1 MLVCYSREN
10 DASRQSVVNLSTA
23 NPHDE
28 STVMWFDLLNP
39 TPEEDRLVESIL
51 GISIP
56 TREEM
61 EEIES
66 SARLYTE
73 DGAEFMTV
81 TVLTDLDTDH
91 PARTPVTFI
100 LKGSRLVTVRYADP
114 RPFKTFIGRLQ
125 KPNRY
130 STGELIMLGLLEA
143 TIDRL
148 ADVLEN
154 TSSNIDAI
162 SREVFRS
169 NSPAG
174 RRSSRNLQSVL
185 VQIGREGDLLG
196 LARESL
202 VSLSRLLT
210 YHRAL
215 DIEKNAI
222 LTKEARQ
229 QAKLLQRDVAS
240 LSDHDSFLSAKVSFL
255 LDATLGVISLEQS
268 QIIKIFSVAAV
279 VFLPPT
285 LVASIYGMNFD
296 FMPELQWLFG
306 YPFAIFLMIAS
317 AILPY
322 LYFKRRGWL

>member
-1 MLVCYSREN
+1 MLSWFVREN
-10 DASRQSVVNLSTA
+10 DTLRQVSVNPSTA
-23 NPHDE
+23 TPNVDGAAL
-28 STVMWFDLLNP
+28 WFDLLNP

-51 GISIP
+51 SISIP

-73 DGAEFMTV
+73 EGAEFMTV
-81 TVLTDLDTDH
+81 TTLTDLGTDH

-100 LKGSRLVTVRYADP
+100 LKGNRLVTVRYADP
-114 RPFKTFIGRLQ
+114 RPFKTFIGGLKRS
-125 KPNRY
+125 NRY

-148 ADVLEN
+148 ADVLEQ
-154 TSSNIDAI
+154 TSSDIDAI

-169 NSPAG
+169 NNQAG
-174 RRSSRNLQSVL
+174 RRNTRNLQSVIE
-185 VQIGREGDLLG
+185 QIGRKGDLLG

-215 DIEKNAI
+215 DIENAK

-229 QAKLLQRDVAS
+229 QTKVLQRDVAS
-240 LSDHDSFLSAKVSFL
+240 LSDHDSFLSAKLSFL
-255 LDATLGVISLEQS
+255 LDATLGLINLEQN

-296 FMPELQWLFG
+296 FMPELKWLFG

-322 LYFKRRGWL
+322 MYFKRRGWL

>member
-1 MLVCYSREN
+1 MLSFYLRDNDTFRQMPV
-10 DASRQSVVNLSTA
+10 DASTA
-23 NPHDE
+23 TSDTNV
-28 STVMWFDLLNP
+28 TALLFDLLNP

-73 DGAEFMTV
+73 AGAEFMTV
-81 TVLTDLDTDH
+81 TILTDLDTDH
-91 PARTPVTFI
+91 PGRTSVTFI

-114 RPFKTFIGRLQ
+114 RPFKTFIGGLQ
-125 KPNRY
+125 RPNRY
-130 STGELIMLGLLEA
+130 ATGELIMLGLLEA

-154 TSSNIDAI
+154 TSNNIDAI

-169 NSPAG
+169 NSQAG
-174 RRSSRNLQSVL
+174 RRNTRNLQSVIE
-185 VQIGREGDLLG
+185 QIGRKGDLLG

-215 DIEKNAI
+215 DIENPK

-229 QAKLLQRDVAS
+229 QTKVLQRDVAS
-240 LSDHDSFLSAKVSFL
+240 LSDHDSFLSAKLSFL
-255 LDATLGVISLEQS
+255 LDATLGLINLEQN
-268 QIIKIFSVAAV
+268 QIIKIFSIAAV

-296 FMPELQWLFG
+296 FMPELQWLLG

-317 AILPY
+317 SILPY